1 MSAPAP
7 PPPVSPPS
15 PVEPT
20 SYSRADTSLTANS
33 MSARQERVGSSKDTR
48 EQKGRGARGGV
59 FITWRTPVLVAA
71 GIVPVVGLSAAG
83 VNPWATAAVWLALC
97 LAALLGDAA
106 TAPDPRMLAVERR
119 IPARALLGE
128 RVDTAL
134 RVRNPGARRLRGW
147 LRDAWQ
153 PTAGA
158 AAARAAI
165 DIPPGEGRTLG
176 IPLRPRRRGEL
187 ASEFVVI
194 RSEGPLRL
202 AGRQARLDTRGALR
216 VLPPFTARRHLPSRL
231 ARLRELDGNTSVQV
245 RGQGTEFDSLREYVR
260 GDDVRSIDWRATAR
274 SATTMLRTWR
284 PERDRHV
291 VIVIDTGR
299 TAAARVGDGVRL
311 DAAMEAALL
320 LAALATRAGDHVHLV
335 MFDRVVRARVT
346 RVDGPALL
354 PALVDAM
361 APVEPQ
367 LIDTDWDAAFAQV
380 RALTSRPS
388 LVVLLTAQDAASAA
402 RGFLGSLP
410 AVTRHAQVLVGT
422 VVDDPDAGATDAAPT
437 ARDADDVYRAAA
449 QERAVRDA
457 ALVSTAIGRAGGEA
471 IADTPDALPPR
482 IADRYLALKAAG
494 RL

>member
-1 MSAPAP
+1 MY
-7 PPPVSPPS
+7 V
-15 PVEPT
+15 T
-20 SYSRADTSLTANS
+20 
-33 MSARQERVGSSKDTR
+33 
-48 EQKGRGARGGV
+48 GRL
-59 FITWRTPVLVAA
+59 PLLVALGA
-71 GIVPVVGLSAAG
+71 VPVVLLSAAG
-83 VNPWATAAVWLALC
+83 VDAWLAAAGWVLLC
-97 LAALLGDAA
+97 LAAALGDAA
-106 TAPDPRMLAVERR
+106 AAPDPRRLTVRR
-119 IPARALLGE
+119 RMPRRVLLGQQARADLVLSNAGE
-128 RVDTAL
+128 R
-134 RVRNPGARRLRGW
+134 PLRGRV
-147 LRDAWQ
+147 RDAWQ

-158 AAARAAI
+158 PAERAAI
-165 DIPPGEGRTLG
+165 AIPPGESRTIG
-176 IPLRPRRRGEL
+176 IPLLPRRRGEL
-187 ASEFVVI
+187 RSRFVVV
-194 RSEGPLRL
+194 RSDGPLRL
-202 AGRQARLDTRGALR
+202 AGRQARLDEPGALR

-274 SATTMLRTWR
+274 ASTTMLRTWR

-299 TAAARVGDGVRL
+299 TAAARVGDGVRM

-320 LAALATRAGDHVHLV
+320 LAALAARAGDHVHLL
-335 MFDRVVRARVT
+335 MFDRVIRARVT
-346 RVDGPALL
+346 RVDGPGLL

-388 LVVLLTAQDAASAA
+388 LVVLLTAQDAPEAA

-410 AVTRHAQVLVGT
+410 AVARSAQVLVGAVT
-422 VVDDPDAGATDAAPT
+422 DEQDPLPDRPDAA
-437 ARDADDVYRAAA
+437 DVYRAAA
-449 QERAVRDA
+449 IERSTQDA
-457 ALVSTAIGRAGGEA
+457 AVVAAAIGRAGAEA
-471 IADTPDALPPR
+471 IAAAPEDLPPR

>member
-1 MSAPAP
+1 M
-7 PPPVSPPS
+7 
-15 PVEPT
+15 
-20 SYSRADTSLTANS
+20 YLTG
-33 MSARQERVGSSKDTR
+33 RLPLLVVVG
-48 EQKGRGARGGV
+48 A
-59 FITWRTPVLVAA
+59 
-71 GIVPVVGLSAAG
+71 VPVVLLSFAG
-83 VNPWATAAVWLALC
+83 VDAWLAAFGWIVLC
-97 LAALLGDAA
+97 LLVSLADAA
-106 TAPDPRMLAVERR
+106 AAPRPGRVMVERTVPR
-119 IPARALLGE
+119 RARLGE
-128 RVDTAL
+128 PVTTEL
-134 RVRNPGARRLRGW
+134 RLRNTGARRLRGRI
-147 LRDAWQ
+147 RDAWQ

-158 AAARAAI
+158 PADRAAI
-165 DIPPGEGRTLG
+165 DIPPGESRVIG
-176 IPLRPRRRGEL
+176 IPLLPRRRGEL
-187 ASEFVVI
+187 TSRFVVV
-194 RSEGPLRL
+194 RSDGPLRF
-202 AGRQARLDTRGALR
+202 AGRQARIASVGALR

-260 GDDVRSIDWRATAR
+260 GDDVRAIDWRATAR
-274 SATTMLRTWR
+274 SSTTMLRTWR

-299 TAAARVGDGVRL
+299 TAAARVGDGVRM

-320 LAALATRAGDHVHLV
+320 LAALATRAGDHTHLV
-335 MFDRVVRARVT
+335 MFDRVTRARVS

-388 LVVLLTAQDAASAA
+388 LVVLLTAQDAPSSA

-410 AVTRHAQVLVGT
+410 ALAQRAHVLVGT
-422 VVDDPDAGATDAAPT
+422 VTEEPAEAVPNPDAAE
-437 ARDADDVYRAAA
+437 VYRAAA
-449 QERAVRDA
+449 GERTARDA
-457 ALVSTAIGRAGGEA
+457 AVVAAAIARAGAEA